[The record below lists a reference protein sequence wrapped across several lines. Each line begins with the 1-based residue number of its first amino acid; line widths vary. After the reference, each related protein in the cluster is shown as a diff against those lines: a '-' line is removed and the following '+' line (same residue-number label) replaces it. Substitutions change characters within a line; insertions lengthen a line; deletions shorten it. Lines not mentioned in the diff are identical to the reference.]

1 MRGKLLR
8 LRQLKDLVGTLNE
21 VSSCQGVVELET
33 IDVLQGNKDD
43 IKEQAW
49 KSLHFD

>member
-21 VSSCQGVVELET
+21 VSSCQGVVEFET
-33 IDVLQGNKDD
+33 IDVLQGNEDD
-43 IKEQAW
+43 M
-49 KSLHFD
+49 